1 MRKRTSSPLTYT
13 ARSGVTSILNSGL
26 RYCWIA
32 TVAFAAEFPA
42 EALSVQSPSGNSC
55 GSSIDPSA
63 EPCDDNGALATSR
76 LAPSGPLNDNATCV
90 ASGIA

>member
-13 ARSGVTSILNSGL
+13 ARSGVTSMLNSGL

-32 TVAFAAEFPA
+32 TVAFAEDLPA
-42 EALSVQSPSGNSC
+42 EALSVQSPSGSSC
-55 GSSIDPSA
+55 GSSTEPSA
-63 EPCDDNGALATSR
+63 EPRAFNGALVTSR
-76 LAPSGPLNDNATCV
+76 LAPSGPDSDSATCV